1 MLTVLNYNELVRNDG
16 DEINLKTLYYRC
28 LKLSVGLVTASFI
41 LTGCQSIPI
50 VEKDES
56 NQVIQEEFTQNA
68 VPLTNELN
76 DYDLI
81 DEFFPEDE
89 SDNKLEQVVIKN
101 IKNDDTLKK
110 YKLSVENMD
119 LKLFVSEAGDVYFL
133 AMLMDKRDN
142 PNTLFGKLKKTSD
155 SKYVIA
161 GEHLARYQVNMPK
174 TYLLEKDGV
183 WVIVSQRPFSA
194 FEECYFFKMEDSK
207 MNLFK
212 RGWEDPSLLY
222 FDTMTALLESG
233 KIDEAM
239 KLPDESMYPMAYEET
254 LFEMANLM
262 INTSETKAIEVEKN
276 NDVKRAIRYL
286 EWSLNY
292 YFQNHYGADLITM
305 MKSNFT
311 PFREATGENFGA
323 SYVLKE
329 DQLKKVLLYY
339 ANLLGKN
346 GEEKDANRYKETIE
360 RTFPK

>member
-1 MLTVLNYNELVRNDG
+1 MNYNELVRNDG
-16 DEINLKTLYYRC
+16 DEIKLKTLYYRC
-28 LKLSVGLVTASFI
+28 LKLSVGLVTVSFI

-50 VEKDES
+50 IEKDES

-81 DEFFPEDE
+81 DEFFSEDE
-89 SDNKLEQVVIKN
+89 SDNKLEQVVIKD
-101 IKNDDTLKK
+101 IKSDNALKK

-119 LKLFVSEAGDVYFL
+119 LKLFVSETGDVYFL
-133 AMLMDKRDN
+133 TLLMDKHEN
-142 PNTLFGKLKKTSD
+142 PNTLFGKLKKISD
-155 SKYVIA
+155 EKYVIE

-183 WVIVSQRPFSA
+183 WVVVSQRPFSA

-233 KIDEAM
+233 NIDEAM
-239 KLPDESMYPMAYEET
+239 KLPDQSMYPMAYEET

-276 NDVKRAIRYL
+276 NDVKCAIKYL

-311 PFREATGENFGA
+311 PFNEATGENFGA
-323 SYVLKE
+323 NYVLKE

-346 GEEKDANRYKETIE
+346 GAEKDANRYKETIE
-360 RTFPK
+360 RTFPNKNE